1 MRAKTRV
8 DLDPVTFAVR
18 QREAAAL
25 TKIDYRSPWKLE
37 V

>member
-8 DLDPVTFAVR
+8 DWDEANWTSP
-18 QREAAAL
+18 QEAAKPYL
-25 TKIDYRSPWKLE
+25 KTVYRSPWKLE